1 MRFYYRFEFDRQIFF
16 RNQVSVEKEPK
27 KQRPLS
33 TPISSAGVLL
43 RAQYDNISA
52 LQLLLFELYSLDLSF
67 SALRV
72 NTLRV
77 GEYS

>member
-16 RNQVSVEKEPK
+16 RNQVSVEKETK

-33 TPISSAGVLL
+33 TPISSAGALL

-52 LQLLLFELYSLDLSF
+52 LQLCTTSGKPSTWFPLGGLAD
-67 SALRV
+67 
-72 NTLRV
+72 
-77 GEYS
+77 